1 MTGQVIRPGIGPFSP
16 VTPVTAQG
24 RGLPQ
29 TLLVFRKKRLIEE
42 AIKMSALATDK
53 LPKTATH
60 PAITAQALGFERA
73 AARVMLG
80 APPAAVAADLGCD
93 VATLMRWVKAHRRL
107 LRRAIRES
115 APDNAPDNASDEEA
129 ADHVVRSAPTRLR
142 GSAERQFLADR
153 PVAPEN
159 SAVVEAAYRA
169 AEFDYSGR
177 RVRAAAASH

>member
-1 MTGQVIRPGIGPFSP
+1 
-16 VTPVTAQG
+16 
-24 RGLPQ
+24 
-29 TLLVFRKKRLIEE
+29 
-42 AIKMSALATDK
+42 MSALATDK
-53 LPKTATH
+53 QLKRSPH
-60 PAITAQALGFERA
+60 PVIADRALGFEWA

-107 LRRAIRES
+107 LRRTIRES
-115 APDNAPDNASDEEA
+115 APDTADAAAPDSADEA
-129 ADHVVRSAPTRLR
+129 ADHVVRAAPIRPR
-142 GSAERQFLADR
+142 GGAERYFLADR

-177 RVRAAAASH
+177 RVRGAATH